1 MRYLTGLLIAV
12 FVVLSGTLAFA
23 YNNKYG
29 LAEVTFYYDG
39 KKDKLYSD
47 TFGFNDSFGKDN
59 PIFVTYRVFDKRI
72 GEETIKGTFLSHEKS
87 QGNAKITTAFGDI
100 KIASKHKIIFDNDT
114 PNRLE
119 FEGVYNSNNAVNKK
133 LNGKNYVKISGKFLL
148 KDKKTNTYIQKESMQ
163 RIIIIFGSD
172 TIEYGSSTYNKKD
185 IILSTMNGATISVE
199 DDDIF
204 LLKGKYK
211 FKFNLN
217 PVDCYS
223 STVDDINFNAP
234 KYNKYNQ
241 AR

>member
-23 YNNKYG
+23 YNNKDG
-29 LAEVTFYYDG
+29 KAEVTYYYDG
-39 KKDKLYSD
+39 KKDKLYSHEFRFD
-47 TFGFNDSFGKDN
+47 KDRGN
-59 PIFVTYRVFDKRI
+59 ELFFVYYVFDKRI
-72 GEETIKGTFLSHEKS
+72 GEETTKGMFLSLED
-87 QGNAKITTAFGDI
+87 AKITTAFGDI
-100 KIASKHKIIFDNDT
+100 KIVSKHKIVFDNDT
-114 PNRLE
+114 PNKLK
-119 FEGVYNSNNAVNKK
+119 FEGVYNSNNVVNKK
-133 LNGKNYVKISGKFLL
+133 LNGKNYVQISGKFLL

-163 RIIIIFGSD
+163 SIIIIFGSD

-223 STVDDINFNAP
+223 STVDDIHFYAP
-234 KYNKYNQ
+234 KYNQ